1 MEAVVMPTP
10 DELHTAT
17 LAALDTLTT
26 TVDRCQLVLL
36 DVGRTLDQLKRALL
50 AAAAETEAP
59 CSA

>member
-1 MEAVVMPTP
+1 MPTP